1 VTGAVAQSQSNGLT
15 TPPTGKRRSNK
26 VTESEAVAAAD
37 RTAKQKPP
45 RKQPARADVTE
56 IPYTRLGQK
65 IFFAILSLT
74 AGMFIILAI
83 LAVITYPSASEVHA
97 ILGTANPTASELQA
111 WQSMK
116 SQWLDQLIGL
126 GQLLI
131 FGSVLPLL
139 ATVIGYLL
147 GERRRN
153 SQGQSHEG

>member
-1 VTGAVAQSQSNGLT
+1 
-15 TPPTGKRRSNK
+15 
-26 VTESEAVAAAD
+26 
-37 RTAKQKPP
+37 
-45 RKQPARADVTE
+45 
-56 IPYTRLGQK
+56 
-65 IFFAILSLT
+65 
-74 AGMFIILAI
+74 
-83 LAVITYPSASEVHA
+83 
-97 ILGTANPTASELQA
+97 
-111 WQSMK
+111 MK